1 MADNNRLY
9 IISGNF
15 DQARRF
21 AINRGLP
28 LNRLVYVT
36 TSEQLKGLRDVTVHI
51 TGTQP
56 PNYYA
61 LLDEAQIR
69 NLQIKEDE
77 T

>member
-1 MADNNRLY
+1 
-9 IISGNF
+9 
-15 DQARRF
+15 
-21 AINRGLP
+21 
-28 LNRLVYVT
+28 
-36 TSEQLKGLRDVTVHI
+36 LRDVTVHI

-61 LLDEAQIR
+61 LLDEARIR